1 MRPTL
6 IPGLLN
12 SLRHNLNHGVR
23 SVRLFETGRVFAK
36 SDSGEL
42 PNEREALALIAT
54 GGASEESRA
63 QAPRETDF
71 FDLKGSL
78 EAAVAAMNRGPLRF
92 TKAQV
97 KHLREGQSATITVG

>member
-23 SVRLFETGRVFAK
+23 NVRLFETGRIFAK

-42 PNEREALALIAT
+42 PNEREAFALIAT
-54 GGASEESRA
+54 GGASEERPGTSPSR
-63 QAPRETDF
+63 DGLF
-71 FDLKGSL
+71 
-78 EAAVAAMNRGPLRF
+78 
-92 TKAQV
+92 
-97 KHLREGQSATITVG
+97 